1 MKPYPPGAV
10 ASLVFGICALI
21 AGMVPLFG
29 MLLGLIATIQ
39 SRRADSFLREDH
51 DRYQVTSLPVAGLV
65 TGIIGITMSLVSTLW
80 VLFWFAI
87 IGAIATAATHQPMH
101 VEPVL
106 LW

>member
-1 MKPYPPGAV
+1 MKPHPPGAV

-21 AGMVPLFG
+21 TGLVPLFG
-29 MLLGLIATIQ
+29 MLLGMIATIL
-39 SRRADSFLREDH
+39 SRRADSFLRADQ
-51 DRYQVTSLPVAGLV
+51 DRYQVTSLPVAGLG

-80 VLFWFAI
+80 ALFWFAV
-87 IGAIATAATHQPMH
+87 IGAIATAAAHQPVP